1 MIPLPAHDHP
11 PARGRFPAA
20 GDEDATPDGD
30 EGPAADADGS
40 SAVAQTSAA
49 SVPLWRVHI
58 PTVDESCI
66 RVRCRQPAGAGPWPL
81 SIALTEL
88 GRLGLRVSERFRSL
102 GTGRGQPLVHAQEA
116 SWRGLAV
123 HLELVVTSG
132 GAVVEAALALP
143 GMDEVVLRVDED
155 LWWELVD
162 VFATAVDATHGALVD
177 GEPVDLT
184 PPASPHGWRR
194 RIGDHLALLVPSGT
208 DAGWAP
214 VGSLYTSLPSSRLE
228 VVLR

>member
-1 MIPLPAHDHP
+1 MIAFPARDHH
-11 PARGRFPAA
+11 PARGRS
-20 GDEDATPDGD
+20 
-30 EGPAADADGS
+30 PAADDDGVTS
-40 SAVAQTSAA
+40 DGEERWAAEAGEGAAASTSAA
-49 SVPLWRVHI
+49 SAPLWRVHI
-58 PTVDESCI
+58 PTVDESCV

-88 GRLGLRVSERFRSL
+88 GQLGLQVSERFRSL

-123 HLELVVTSG
+123 HLESVVTSG

-155 LWWELVD
+155 AWWELVD

-184 PPASPHGWRR
+184 PPASPRGWRR
-194 RIGDHLALLVPSGT
+194 RIGDHLALLIPSGSAT
-208 DAGWAP
+208 GWAP
-214 VGSLYTSLPSSRLE
+214 VASLYTRLPSSRLE